1 MYSMLISPLASSKLL
16 SVQHFRDPELGQ
28 RLMTHVRDHDK
39 KVILCPTGLL
49 CFCKTLLSVIM
60 LTFIPEALQP
70 CAAFIH
76 WPTFNHLLVFQLHSI
91 LQTVLMPPSSP
102 DPPEQAFG
110 TVCLIKNKTW
120 GKKKRQRPIFV
131 LKTGMQINI
140 HKSYLFCQHRMC
152 VSISALLT

>member
-49 CFCKTLLSVIM
+49 CFCKTLLPVIM

-120 GKKKRQRPIFV
+120 GKKK
-131 LKTGMQINI
+131 KTETHFCPKNRMQINI